1 MDRPALPCVPAA
13 ACGRD
18 GGAKPGAASGAG
30 SGAAA
35 AEGAVRAPAAG
46 AQATARCDGNPSQSL
61 ARVPVAVSAPAG
73 ADPAAGPGAGFAAAG
88 GAPAPGAPG
97 RQPPP
102 SILCQT
108 AAALGL
114 WEQLHDTASTPSTVL
129 APGEVRRRAR
139 AANSLSTNQ
148 SAT

>member
-1 MDRPALPCVPAA
+1 MDGAALPRTPAA
-13 ACGRD
+13 ACGQD
-18 GGAKPGAASGAG
+18 GGARPGAGGGAG
-30 SGAAA
+30 SGAAV
-35 AEGAVRAPAAG
+35 AEGAAHTPAAG
-46 AQATARCDGNPSQSL
+46 AQAAARRDGDPSQGL
-61 ARVPVAVSAPAG
+61 ARVSTAAAAPAVER
-73 ADPAAGPGAGFAAAG
+73 PAAGPGAGCAAG
-88 GAPAPGAPG
+88 GPPAPGPPG
-97 RQPPP
+97 RQLPP